1 MTVKFSRSEEEW
13 KKALTPEQFRVLREK
28 GTERPFTG
36 RLLENKD
43 KGVYRCAGC
52 GQELF
57 PSDSKYDSGSGW
69 PSFSSTATEGAV
81 ERHEDRSLGIDR
93 TEILCSR
100 CGGHLGH
107 VFEDG
112 PAPTGLRYC
121 VNSEAL
127 DFKAEKKKE

>member
-1 MTVKFSRSEEEW
+1 MKFSRSEEEW
-13 KKALTPEQFRVLREK
+13 RKALTPEQYRVLREK

-36 RLLENKD
+36 RLLGTKE

-52 GQELF
+52 GQDLF
-57 PSDSKYDSGSGW
+57 PSGSKYDSGSGW
-69 PSFSSTATEGAV
+69 PSFSTTATEEAV
-81 ERHEDRSLGIDR
+81 EKREDASLGIKR
-93 TEILCSR
+93 TEVLCSR

-112 PAPTGLRYC
+112 PEPTGLRFC

-127 DFKAEKKKE
+127 EFKTEKKKE

>member
-1 MTVKFSRSEEEW
+1 MTVKLSRSEEEW
-13 KKALTPEQFRVLREK
+13 RKKLTPEQYKVLRDK

-36 RLLENKD
+36 RLLTNNE

-57 PSDSKYDSGSGW
+57 ISDSKYDSGSGW
-69 PSFSSTATEGAV
+69 PSFSSTVSDGAV
-81 ERHEDRSLGIDR
+81 EKKEDRSLGINR

-112 PAPTGLRYC
+112 PEPTGLRYC
-121 VNSEAL
+121 VNSDAL
-127 DFKAEKKKE
+127 EFKPEKKKE